1 MATCDSTTSSPL
13 QVAKVGVDDRSQRA
27 GRAAPSIMDAA
38 PSIMEAAYE
47 AAKEGD
53 LRGVEVA
60 LATGADVN
68 QKHHGDTMLAI
79 AAYSGHH
86 EVVRFLLEHG
96 ADPDIGR
103 GDDDSYKILHS
114 ASDAQMIDLLVAH
127 GANVEL
133 REIYGRTA
141 LMVHA
146 VQFHEVRVDEVRAL
160 LRHGASFNARDINDR
175 TALDLARSMSQTNS
189 QMIGATSI
197 RDLRRER
204 GQLIIDLLEAV
215 EAAGSWKRYVREP
228 IVQLLSLRFL
238 CLAGRA
244 TPMISQDRPWWAQWT
259 APPKLVR
266 LFGAPP
272 VPNAAKARRAASG
285 TPLPNEVFVHIL
297 TFWNPRT

>member
-1 MATCDSTTSSPL
+1 M
-13 QVAKVGVDDRSQRA
+13 GVDDRSQRA

-68 QKHHGDTMLAI
+68 QKHNGGTMLTI
-79 AAYSGHH
+79 AAVLGHH

-96 ADPDIGR
+96 ADPDIGTDPDIGR
-103 GDDDSYKILHS
+103 GHDENYKILHS

-146 VQFHEVRVDEVRAL
+146 LGLKVDEVRAL
-160 LRHGASFNARDINDR
+160 LRHGASFNARDNNDR
-175 TALDLARSMSQTNS
+175 TALDLARWMSQTNS

-228 IVQLLSLRFL
+228 VVQLLCLRYL

-244 TPMISQDRPWWAQWT
+244 RPPAYNT
-259 APPKLVR
+259 LLVR

-272 VPNAAKARRAASG
+272 VPNAGKARRAANIL
-285 TPLPNEVFVHIL
+285 LPNEVVAHIF
-297 TFWNPRT
+297 TFWNRRA